1 MSSEETGM
9 SEMNELMTDP
19 RFQNLLGK
27 AESHQWKFRPKESAI
42 LDSSGALLPMLQRR
56 TKECWELL
64 SISRKAGMSL
74 MEAQELAYPKI
85 LVPSESN

>member
-1 MSSEETGM
+1 MSSAETEA
-9 SEMNELMTDP
+9 SEMDELMSDP

-27 AESHQWKFRPKESAI
+27 AESHQWKFRPKESAL
-42 LDSSGALLPMLQRR
+42 LDSTGELVPMLQRR

-74 MEAQELAYPKI
+74 SEAQEVAYPKI
-85 LVPSESN
+85 LVPSETN